1 MMQKTQTVQNKWTKL
16 FQGVLVLRF
25 RNKNIHYISIRQWVR
40 NTIFTYPRSLKVF
53 IQYFYFNLQK
63 EEAMY

>member
-25 RNKNIHYISIRQWVR
+25 RNKNIHYISIRQ
-40 NTIFTYPRSLKVF
+40 
-53 IQYFYFNLQK
+53 
-63 EEAMY
+63 